1 MTLHDT
7 SYRYRRLTICQSL
20 RNGNGDGETD
30 YVEQFGMT
38 IGTEPLTNPM
48 RLITP
53 PTMRYGDNS
62 KERTVVSF
70 LLLVSS
76 FAYLDPMSSE
86 SSSWIWLVEHVSALP
101 CMSHGCELNCR
112 NKIGWTR
119 SFIAQQPSNAGWSWF
134 TIADSQRTIRSE

>member
-1 MTLHDT
+1 MILHDT
-7 SYRYRRLTICQSL
+7 SCRYRRLTICQSL

-62 KERTVVSF
+62 KERTVVSS

-76 FAYLDPMSSE
+76 FAYLDPMSFRIFELDPARGTCKCPSLHVT
-86 SSSWIWLVEHVSALP
+86 WL
-101 CMSHGCELNCR
+101 
-112 NKIGWTR
+112 
-119 SFIAQQPSNAGWSWF
+119 
-134 TIADSQRTIRSE
+134 